1 MRRTA
6 PQAKLH
12 FAVCVASPA
21 RRENET
27 IRKNP
32 IPRDLLQQVREPQH
46 PLQCA
51 RLVTGLVH
59 ETLRGLSGRRRH
71 LQPLETAFEDV
82 DGEDDVPV
90 LGCPSLARLGA
101 ETR

>member
-1 MRRTA
+1 MGRTA

-32 IPRDLLQQVREPQH
+32 IPRDLLQQGSRNTLSSVR
-46 PLQCA
+46 
-51 RLVTGLVH
+51 GW
-59 ETLRGLSGRRRH
+59 
-71 LQPLETAFEDV
+71 
-82 DGEDDVPV
+82 
-90 LGCPSLARLGA
+90 
-101 ETR
+101 